1 MPKYG
6 ELIKQARKQ
15 DNQEAI
21 KPDSQMSVKP
31 ENQIKDKPDSQKTRK
46 PDYIDEQD
54 EDLVN
59 LCVKVPRPLRQHW
72 AAEAKR
78 KGITMTEVIVN
89 ALRIEFG
96 EP

>member
-15 DNQEAI
+15 ENQEAI
-21 KPDSQMSVKP
+21 QPENQLSVKP
-31 ENQIKDKPDSQKTRK
+31 ESQNEDEPENQKTMQ
-46 PDYIDEQD
+46 PDVTDDYA

-59 LCVKVPRPLRQHW
+59 LCVKVSRPLRQHW

-78 KGITMTEVIVN
+78 KGVTMTEVIVN
-89 ALRIEFG
+89 ALSREFG
-96 EP
+96 KP

>member
-6 ELIKQARKQ
+6 ELIKQARK
-15 DNQEAI
+15 
-21 KPDSQMSVKP
+21 PDDQKATQPGDQLSVKP
-31 ENQIKDKPDSQKTRK
+31 ENQKTMQPDADDGQV
-46 PDYIDEQD
+46 

-59 LCVKVPRPLRQHW
+59 LCIKVPKPLRQHW

-78 KGITMTEVIVN
+78 KGITMTEVIMS
-89 ALRIEFG
+89 ALRSEFG

>member
-6 ELIKQARKQ
+6 ELIKEARKPDDQ
-15 DNQEAI
+15 KTTQPENQL
-21 KPDSQMSVKP
+21 SVKP
-31 ENQIKDKPDSQKTRK
+31 ENQKTRK
-46 PDYIDEQD
+46 PDIADDQA

-59 LCVKVPRPLRQHW
+59 LCIKVPKTLRQHW

-78 KGITMTEVIVN
+78 KGITMTEVIMS
-89 ALRIEFG
+89 ALRSEFG